1 MRTLHWSDGVF
12 PAPRAM
18 PARPVRH
25 VRLPNPAVVSS
36 HSRHGHPPALALA
49 MALGMTV
56 AEVACKHT
64 PAAPGAL
71 RGRHQPQAAG
81 LT

>member
-25 VRLPNPAVVSS
+25 VRIPSPNVVSG
-36 HSRHGHPPALALA
+36 HWRHENPPALALA
-49 MALGMTV
+49 MALGTTV
-56 AEVACKHT
+56 AEVAYNQS
-64 PAAPGAL
+64 PRQPG
-71 RGRHQPQAAG
+71 H
-81 LT
+81 